1 MAAPL
6 GRVCHQAAR
15 TASRQMRTRSIRP
28 SFIPSSQCQASQ
40 QRQYQTSRPSS
51 AATQLDEIDEDDFDG
66 YLEALDEKLPHEGN
80 LPSMAHAELEQHREL
95 REMVRLAAWEMPLL
109 SQLAQPYK
117 KPDKA
122 KLPLKWRYTTY
133 FSEQHPASRK
143 VVCEFRIHDISQ
155 HAFAEDKQRR
165 ERQILKLKKL
175 CGARFNPQSHSV
187 KMSCE
192 SFETQAQNKR
202 YLADTINKLIAEAM
216 DLESGDNFEDVA
228 LDTRHHKQKV
238 KLQFPKEWRMTKEK
252 RKALDAKR
260 NNPAPPAQLEEGEA
274 VEEDGMHAE
283 QPSGLLPEDIEELNE
298 ESEPIMEQAKQ
309 PLPRGKMGKK
319 EMGQKGR

>member
-6 GRVCHQAAR
+6 KRLCHQAAR
-15 TASRQMRTRSIRP
+15 TTSRHTRTRSIRP
-28 SFIPSSQCQASQ
+28 SFIPDSQCQASQ
-40 QRQYQTSRPSS
+40 QRCYQSSRPSS

-66 YLEALDEKLPHEGN
+66 YLEALDEKLPDEGL

-109 SQLAQPYK
+109 SQLAQPYE

-143 VVCEFRIHDISQ
+143 VVCEFRISDISQ
-155 HAFAEDKQRR
+155 LAFAKDEETR

-175 CGARFNPQSHSV
+175 CGARLNPQSSSV

-202 YLADTINKLIAEAM
+202 YLADTINKLIAEAK
-216 DLESGDNFEDVA
+216 DLESGDNFEDVP
-228 LDTRHHKQKV
+228 LDTRHHKRKV
-238 KLQFPKEWRMTKEK
+238 RLRFPKEWKMTEEK
-252 RKALDAKR
+252 RMALEAKR
-260 NNPAPPAQLEEGEA
+260 NPPAPPAELEAGEG
-274 VEEDGMHAE
+274 VEEDGMQAE
-283 QPSGLLPEDIEELNE
+283 QASAFLSEDIEDLE
-298 ESEPIMEQAKQ
+298 EEEEPFMVQARQ
-309 PLPRGKMGKK
+309 PRQTGNT
-319 EMGQKGR
+319 GQNGR

>member
-1 MAAPL
+1 MP
-6 GRVCHQAAR
+6 
-15 TASRQMRTRSIRP
+15 
-28 SFIPSSQCQASQ
+28 
-40 QRQYQTSRPSS
+40 Y
-51 AATQLDEIDEDDFDG
+51 
-66 YLEALDEKLPHEGN
+66 EGN

-109 SQLAQPYK
+109 SQLAQTYD

-143 VVCEFRIHDISQ
+143 VVCEFRIHDMSQ
-155 HAFAEDKQRR
+155 HAFAKDKQTR

-175 CGARFNPQSHSV
+175 CGARFNPQSLSV

-202 YLADTINKLIAEAM
+202 YLADTISKLIAEAK
-216 DLESGDNFEDVA
+216 DLESGDNYEDVP

-238 KLQFPKEWRMTKEK
+238 KMQFPKEWRMTKER
-252 RKALDAKR
+252 RKALEAER
-260 NNPAPPAQLEEGEA
+260 NPPTPPAELEAGEVA
-274 VEEDGMHAE
+274 GEDGLQAE
-283 QPSGLLPEDIEELNE
+283 QASASLPQEIEEINE
-298 ESEPIMEQAKQ
+298 ESEPIMEQARQ